1 VVNAYFL
8 DTSAL
13 VKRYVPEIGSDW
25 ILSITDPAANNDLA
39 ISQITWVE
47 VHSAFARRLR
57 EGSFS
62 AERFDLIVQ
71 KVREDF
77 ENEYRV
83 IDVDQTLIE
92 TATELVIQHPLRAYD
107 SVQLASAL
115 RFQST
120 TLLSQPD
127 TRLFFVSADN
137 RLLDIAQSAG
147 LAIDNPNNYPQSN
160 GL

>member
-1 VVNAYFL
+1 MVNAYFL

-13 VKRYVPEIGSDW
+13 VKRYVPEKGSEW
-25 ILSITDPAANNDLA
+25 ILSITDPATDNHLA

-57 EGSFS
+57 DRSLS

-92 TATELVIQHPLRAYD
+92 TATELVMQHPLRAYD
-107 SVQLASAL
+107 AVQLAAAL
-115 RFQST
+115 RVQYILTSIPENQ
-120 TLLSQPD
+120 LI
-127 TRLFFVSADN
+127 FVSADN
-137 RLLDIAQSAG
+137 RLLEIARSAG
-147 LAIDNPNNYPQSN
+147 LAIDNPNNYQ
-160 GL
+160 

>member
-25 ILSITDPAANNDLA
+25 ILSITDPATDNDLA

-57 EGSFS
+57 DRSLS
-62 AERFDLIVQ
+62 AQRFDLIVQ

-92 TATELVIQHPLRAYD
+92 TATELVMQHPLRAYD

-120 TLLSQPD
+120 TLLSQPE
-127 TRLFFVSADN
+127 TQLIFVSADN
-137 RLLDIAQSAG
+137 RLLDIAQSEG
-147 LAIDNPNNYPQSN
+147 LATDNPNNYP
-160 GL
+160 

>member
-1 VVNAYFL
+1 MVNAYFL

-25 ILSITDPAANNDLA
+25 ILSITDPATNSDLV

-47 VHSAFARRLR
+47 VHSALARRLR
-57 EGSFS
+57 DGSLP

-77 ENEYRV
+77 ENEYQV
-83 IDVDQTLIE
+83 IDINPTLIE
-92 TATELVIQHPLRAYD
+92 TAAELVMLHPLRAYD

-115 RFQST
+115 RVQST
-120 TLLSQPD
+120 LISVSETQLV
-127 TRLFFVSADN
+127 FVSADN
-137 RLLDIAQSAG
+137 KLLNIAQSAG
-147 LAIDNPNNYPQSN
+147 LAIDNPNNYP
-160 GL
+160 

>member
-1 VVNAYFL
+1 MVNAYFL

-25 ILSITDPAANNDLA
+25 ILSITDPATDNHLA

-47 VHSAFARRLR
+47 VHSALARRLR
-57 EGSFS
+57 DGSLS
-62 AERFDLIVQ
+62 AQRFDLIVQ

-92 TATELVIQHPLRAYD
+92 TATELVMQHPLRAYD

-120 TLLSQPD
+120 TLLSQPE
-127 TRLFFVSADN
+127 TRLIFISADN
-137 RLLDIAQSAG
+137 RLLDIAQSEG
-147 LAIDNPNNYPQSN
+147 LATDNPNNYP
-160 GL
+160 

>member
-13 VKRYVPEIGSDW
+13 VKRYVREIGSDW
-25 ILSITDPAANNDLA
+25 ILSITDPATDNDLA

-57 EGSFS
+57 DGSLS
-62 AERFDLIVQ
+62 AQRFDLIAQ

-120 TLLSQPD
+120 TLVSVPE
-127 TRLFFVSADN
+127 TRLIFVSADN
-137 RLLDIAQSAG
+137 RLLDIAQSEGIAF
-147 LAIDNPNNYPQSN
+147 DNPNNYP
-160 GL
+160 

>member
-1 VVNAYFL
+1 M
-8 DTSAL
+8 
-13 VKRYVPEIGSDW
+13 
-25 ILSITDPAANNDLA
+25 
-39 ISQITWVE
+39 SQITWVE

-57 EGSFS
+57 DRSLS

-92 TATELVIQHPLRAYD
+92 TATELVMQHPLRAYD

-120 TLLSQPD
+120 TLLSQPE
-127 TRLFFVSADN
+127 TQLIFVSADN
-137 RLLDIAQSAG
+137 RLLDIALSVG
-147 LAIDNPNNYPQSN
+147 LAIDNPNNYQ
-160 GL
+160 

>member
-1 VVNAYFL
+1 MVNAYFL

-25 ILSITDPAANNDLA
+25 ILSITDPATDNHLA

-57 EGSFS
+57 DRSLS
-62 AERFDLIVQ
+62 AQRFDLIVQ

-92 TATELVIQHPLRAYD
+92 TATELVMQHPLRAYD

-120 TLLSQPD
+120 TLLSQPE
-127 TRLFFVSADN
+127 TQLIFVSADN
-137 RLLDIAQSAG
+137 RLLDIAQSEG
-147 LAIDNPNNYPQSN
+147 LATDNPNNYP
-160 GL
+160 

>member
-25 ILSITDPAANNDLA
+25 ILSITDPATDNDLA

-57 EGSFS
+57 DRSLS
-62 AERFDLIVQ
+62 AQRFDLIVQ

-92 TATELVIQHPLRAYD
+92 TATELVMQHPLRAYD

-120 TLLSQPD
+120 TLVSVPNTQLV
-127 TRLFFVSADN
+127 FVSADN
-137 RLLDIAQSAG
+137 RLLDIAQSEG
-147 LAIDNPNNYPQSN
+147 LATDNPNNYP
-160 GL
+160 

>member
-25 ILSITDPAANNDLA
+25 ILSITDPATDNDLA

-57 EGSFS
+57 DRSLS
-62 AERFDLIVQ
+62 AQRFDLIVQ

-83 IDVDQTLIE
+83 VDVDQTLIE
-92 TATELVIQHPLRAYD
+92 TATELVMQHPLRAYD

-120 TLLSQPD
+120 TLLSQPE
-127 TRLFFVSADN
+127 TRLIFVSADN
-137 RLLDIAQSAG
+137 RLLDIAQSEG
-147 LAIDNPNNYPQSN
+147 LATDNPNNYP
-160 GL
+160 

>member
-1 VVNAYFL
+1 MVNAYFL

-13 VKRYVPEIGSDW
+13 VKRYVREIGSDW
-25 ILSITDPAANNDLA
+25 ILSITDPATDNHLA

-57 EGSFS
+57 DGSLS
-62 AERFDLIVQ
+62 AQRFDLIAQ

-92 TATELVIQHPLRAYD
+92 TAGELVMQHPLRAYD

-120 TLLSQPD
+120 TLVSVPNTQLV
-127 TRLFFVSADN
+127 FVSADN
-137 RLLDIAQSAG
+137 RLLNIAHSEG
-147 LAIDNPNNYPQSN
+147 LATDNPNNYP
-160 GL
+160 

>member
-1 VVNAYFL
+1 MVNAYFL

-25 ILSITDPAANNDLA
+25 ILSITDPATDNHLA

-47 VHSAFARRLR
+47 VHSALARRLR
-57 EGSFS
+57 DGSLS
-62 AERFDLIVQ
+62 AQRFDLIVQ

-92 TATELVIQHPLRAYD
+92 TATELVMQHPLRAYD

-120 TLLSQPD
+120 TLLSQPE
-127 TRLFFVSADN
+127 TQLIFVSADN
-137 RLLDIAQSAG
+137 RLLDIAQSQG
-147 LAIDNPNNYPQSN
+147 LATDNPNNYP
-160 GL
+160 

>member
-25 ILSITDPAANNDLA
+25 ILSITDPATDNDLA

-57 EGSFS
+57 DGSLS
-62 AERFDLIVQ
+62 AQRFDLIAQ

-83 IDVDQTLIE
+83 IDVDRTLIE
-92 TATELVIQHPLRAYD
+92 TATELVMQHPLRAYD

-120 TLLSQPD
+120 TLLSQPE
-127 TRLFFVSADN
+127 TRVIFVSADN
-137 RLLDIAQSAG
+137 RLLDIAESEG
-147 LAIDNPNNYPQSN
+147 LATDNPNNYP
-160 GL
+160 

>member
-1 VVNAYFL
+1 MVNAYFL

-13 VKRYVPEIGSDW
+13 VKRYVREIGSDW
-25 ILSITDPAANNDLA
+25 ILSITDPATDNHLA

-57 EGSFS
+57 DGSLS

-83 IDVDQTLIE
+83 IDVDRTLIE
-92 TATELVIQHPLRAYD
+92 TAGALVMQNPLRAYD
-107 SVQLASAL
+107 AVQLASAL
-115 RFQST
+115 RVQSS
-120 TLLSQPD
+120 LVSVPD
-127 TRLFFVSADN
+127 TQVVFVSADN

-147 LAIDNPNNYPQSN
+147 LAIDNPNNYP
-160 GL
+160 

>member
-1 VVNAYFL
+1 MIWFFYAYL
-8 DTSAL
+8 L
-13 VKRYVPEIGSDW
+13 
-25 ILSITDPAANNDLA
+25 

-57 EGSFS
+57 DRSLS

-92 TATELVIQHPLRAYD
+92 TATELVMQHPLRAYD
-107 SVQLASAL
+107 AVQLAAAL
-115 RFQST
+115 RVQYILTSIPET
-120 TLLSQPD
+120 QLI
-127 TRLFFVSADN
+127 FVSADN
-137 RLLDIAQSAG
+137 RLLDIARSAG
-147 LAIDNPNNYPQSN
+147 LATDNPNNYP
-160 GL
+160 

>member
-25 ILSITDPAANNDLA
+25 ILSITDPATDNHLA

-47 VHSAFARRLR
+47 VHSALARRLR
-57 EGSFS
+57 DGSFS
-62 AERFDLIVQ
+62 AQRFDLIVQ

-92 TATELVIQHPLRAYD
+92 TATELVMQHPLRAYD

-120 TLLSQPD
+120 TLLSQPE
-127 TRLFFVSADN
+127 TRLIFISADN
-137 RLLDIAQSAG
+137 RLLDIAQSEG
-147 LAIDNPNNYPQSN
+147 LATDNPNNYP
-160 GL
+160 

>member
-25 ILSITDPAANNDLA
+25 ILSITDPATDNHLA

-47 VHSAFARRLR
+47 VHSALARRLR
-57 EGSFS
+57 DGSLS
-62 AERFDLIVQ
+62 AQRFDLIVQ

-92 TATELVIQHPLRAYD
+92 TATELVMQHPLRAYD

-120 TLLSQPD
+120 TLLSQPE
-127 TRLFFVSADN
+127 TRLIFISADN
-137 RLLDIAQSAG
+137 RLLDIAQSEG
-147 LAIDNPNNYPQSN
+147 LATDNPNNYP
-160 GL
+160 

>member
-1 VVNAYFL
+1 MVNAYFL

-13 VKRYVPEIGSDW
+13 VKQYVPEIGSDW
-25 ILSITDPAANNDLA
+25 ILSITDPATNSDLV

-57 EGSFS
+57 DGSLS
-62 AERFDLIVQ
+62 AERFDLIGQ

-92 TATELVIQHPLRAYD
+92 TAAELVMQHPLRAYD
-107 SVQLASAL
+107 AVQLASAL

-120 TLLSQPD
+120 LVLVPETQLV
-127 TRLFFVSADN
+127 FVSADN
-137 RLLDIAQSAG
+137 RLLNIAQSAG
-147 LAIDNPNNYPQSN
+147 LAIDNPNNYP
-160 GL
+160 

>member
-1 VVNAYFL
+1 MVNAYFL

-25 ILSITDPAANNDLA
+25 ILSITDPATDNHLA

-47 VHSAFARRLR
+47 VHSALARRLR
-57 EGSFS
+57 DGSLS
-62 AERFDLIVQ
+62 AQRFDLIVQ

-83 IDVDQTLIE
+83 IDVDRTLIE
-92 TATELVIQHPLRAYD
+92 TATELVMQHPLRPYD

-120 TLLSQPD
+120 TLLSQPE
-127 TRLFFVSADN
+127 TRLIFISADN
-137 RLLDIAQSAG
+137 RLLDIAQSEG
-147 LAIDNPNNYPQSN
+147 LATDNPNNYP
-160 GL
+160 

>member
-1 VVNAYFL
+1 MVNAYFL

-25 ILSITDPAANNDLA
+25 ILSITDPATDNHLA

-47 VHSAFARRLR
+47 VHSALARRLR
-57 EGSFS
+57 DGSFS
-62 AERFDLIVQ
+62 AQRFDLIAQ

-92 TATELVIQHPLRAYD
+92 TATELVMQHPLRAYD

-120 TLLSQPD
+120 TLVSVPNTQLV
-127 TRLFFVSADN
+127 FVSADN
-137 RLLDIAQSAG
+137 RLLDIAQSEG
-147 LAIDNPNNYPQSN
+147 LATDDPNNYP
-160 GL
+160 

>member
-25 ILSITDPAANNDLA
+25 ILSITDPATDNDLA

-57 EGSFS
+57 DGSLS
-62 AERFDLIVQ
+62 AQRFDLIVQ

-83 IDVDQTLIE
+83 IDVDRTLIE

-120 TLLSQPD
+120 TLLSQPE
-127 TRLFFVSADN
+127 TRVIFVSADN
-137 RLLDIAQSAG
+137 RLLDIAQSEG
-147 LAIDNPNNYPQSN
+147 LATDNPNNYP
-160 GL
+160 

>member
-13 VKRYVPEIGSDW
+13 VKRYVPEIGSEW
-25 ILSITDPAANNDLA
+25 ILSITDPATNSDLV

-57 EGSFS
+57 DGSLS
-62 AERFDLIVQ
+62 AERFDLIGQ

-77 ENEYRV
+77 ENEYRI
-83 IDVDQTLIE
+83 IDVDRTLIE
-92 TATELVIQHPLRAYD
+92 TAAELVMLHPLRAYD

-120 TLLSQPD
+120 LISVSETQLV
-127 TRLFFVSADN
+127 FVSADN
-137 RLLDIAQSAG
+137 RLLNIAQSVG
-147 LAIDNPNNYPQSN
+147 LAIDNPNNYP
-160 GL
+160 

>member
-1 VVNAYFL
+1 MVNAYFV

-13 VKRYVPEIGSDW
+13 VKRYVPEIGSEW
-25 ILSITDPAANNDLA
+25 ILSITDPVTNSDLV

-57 EGSFS
+57 DGSLS

-83 IDVDQTLIE
+83 VDVDRTLIE
-92 TATELVIQHPLRAYD
+92 TAAELVMQHPLRAYD
-107 SVQLASAL
+107 AVQLAAAL
-115 RFQST
+115 RVQSVLRSMPET
-120 TLLSQPD
+120 QLI
-127 TRLFFVSADN
+127 FVSADN

-147 LAIDNPNNYPQSN
+147 LAIDNPNNYPSSN
-160 GL
+160 GS